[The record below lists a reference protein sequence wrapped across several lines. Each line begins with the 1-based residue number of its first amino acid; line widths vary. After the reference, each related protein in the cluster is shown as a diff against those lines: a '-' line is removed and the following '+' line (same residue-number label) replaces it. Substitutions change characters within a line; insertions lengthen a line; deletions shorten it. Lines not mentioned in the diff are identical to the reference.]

1 MIALKQRAADLLAQV
16 PTHEQVQE
24 VRVEATGYKN
34 RIADLERHK
43 SEGGFGLDAS
53 APQVVSEKR
62 KLKSAEKELAL
73 VELKE
78 TRTVRWNTAAALHQ
92 AASDWVL
99 RGVPANCVIE
109 TVEDQPISELLT
121 KADSGRID
129 AAVERYRLRQR
140 ELCR

>member
-34 RIADLERHK
+34 RIADLK

-62 KLKSAEKELAL
+62 KLESAEKELARL

-109 TVEDQPISELLT
+109 TVED
-121 KADSGRID
+121 
-129 AAVERYRLRQR
+129 
-140 ELCR
+140 